1 MDKINIVY
9 IDDRH
14 DEILSRYL
22 GEDYTNANFEIEH
35 EDILFNPNEGYESLM
50 RNPSVM
56 HANIII
62 IDSRLF
68 ENSATI
74 SKFTGEEFKL
84 ILKKYYPFV
93 EVIVITQNDA
103 DAKVG
108 TISKYNPN
116 SDVDGPEYYANK
128 LPPYLNTAI
137 NNILTFRELAS
148 RLESNESWEPILK
161 EKIIESLQGINTY
174 DALTKKDID
183 DLISAFKEIQ
193 VKLDG

>member
-22 GEDYTNANFEIEH
+22 GEEYTNSNFEIEH
-35 EDILFNPNEGYESLM
+35 EDILFDPNEGYASLIK
-50 RNPSVM
+50 NPSVM

-68 ENSATI
+68 ENSTAS

-84 ILKKYYPFV
+84 ILKKYYPFI

-103 DAKVG
+103 DTKVG

-116 SDVDGPEYYANK
+116 SGVSGSEYYANE
-128 LPPYLNTAI
+128 LPSCINVAI
-137 NNILTFRELAS
+137 KNIVTFRKLAS

-161 EKIIESLQGINTY
+161 EKIIASLQGLNTY
-174 DALTKKDID
+174 DELTKTDID
-183 DLISAFKEIQ
+183 NLISAFQEIQ

>member
-22 GEDYTNANFEIEH
+22 GEEYTNSDFEIEH
-35 EDILFNPNEGYESLM
+35 EDILFDPNEGYESLIQ
-50 RNPSVM
+50 NPSVM

-68 ENSATI
+68 ENSTAS

-84 ILKKYYPFV
+84 ILKKYYPFI

-116 SDVDGPEYYANK
+116 SGVSGSEYYANE
-128 LPPYLNTAI
+128 LPSCFNVAI
-137 NNILTFRELAS
+137 KNIVTFRELAS

-161 EKIIESLQGINTY
+161 EKIIASLQGLNTY
-174 DALTKKDID
+174 DELTKTDID
-183 DLISAFKEIQ
+183 NLISAFQEIQ

>member
-22 GEDYTNANFEIEH
+22 GEEYAISDFEIEH
-35 EDILFNPNEGYESLM
+35 EDILFAPSEGYESLIQ
-50 RNPSVM
+50 NPSVM
-56 HANIII
+56 HSNIII

-68 ENSATI
+68 ENSTAS

-84 ILKKYYPFV
+84 ILKKYYPFI
-93 EVIVITQNDA
+93 EVIVITQNNA

-116 SDVDGPEYYANK
+116 SGVSGLEYYANE
-128 LPPYLNTAI
+128 LPPRINEAI
-137 NNILTFRELAS
+137 KNIVTFRELAI
-148 RLESNESWEPILK
+148 RLESNESWEPIIK
-161 EKIIESLQGINTY
+161 EKIIASLQGLNTY
-174 DALTKKDID
+174 DELTKTDID
-183 DLISAFKEIQ
+183 NLISAFQEIQ

>member
-9 IDDRH
+9 IDD
-14 DEILSRYL
+14 DDDLILSRYL
-22 GEDYTNANFEIEH
+22 GEKYTNPDFQIEH
-35 EDILFNPNEGYESLM
+35 EDILFNPNEGYESLIQ
-50 RNPSVM
+50 NPSVM

-68 ENSATI
+68 ENSTAS

-84 ILKKYYPFV
+84 ILKKYYPFI
-93 EVIVITQNDA
+93 EVIVITQNGA

-116 SDVDGPEYYANK
+116 TDVSGLEYYANE
-128 LPPYLNTAI
+128 LPPRINEAI
-137 NNILTFRELAS
+137 KNIVTFRELAS
-148 RLESNESWEPILK
+148 RLESNESWEPIIK
-161 EKIIESLQGINTY
+161 EKIIASLQGSNAY
-174 DALTKKDID
+174 DELTKKDID
-183 DLISAFKEIQ
+183 DLISAFQEIQ